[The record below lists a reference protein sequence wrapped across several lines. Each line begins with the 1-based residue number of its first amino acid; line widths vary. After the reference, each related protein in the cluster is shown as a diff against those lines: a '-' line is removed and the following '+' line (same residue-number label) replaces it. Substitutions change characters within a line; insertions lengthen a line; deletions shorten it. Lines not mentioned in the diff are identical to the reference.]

1 MNFIK
6 KKIKGHKK
14 GHDSEEEF
22 DTYVQSQQSW
32 PKESDDQP
40 QERNTE
46 EWQFFQQLTQK
57 VQETLQKSQTSL
69 SKLKDESAITDLDRP
84 EYLDEEEHQS
94 LPSGAKT
101 WINFEE
107 DSSFPEDFDISS
119 SDQDK
124 SVKSSK
130 PPPRPPPPKLE
141 KTTEVSEQETKAFH
155 ECQEQESHPNLEF
168 SLEEEFGLSEELAKE
183 IKTFPES
190 PKQESHQQLEFSLEE
205 EFGFHKDDASTS
217 LNPNVEFLLEDE
229 NKERNDPFD
238 TTFVDLSTDLSLV
251 KHVTSDSTLI
261 ETQNDLRE
269 SSDPFDTSFV
279 NTFEVSRRVCT
290 EKVLEDKESSV
301 FDVDKR
307 SERSSE
313 IKYNAF
319 DEKNLKSVAL
329 ETVLIPGETSK
340 ADIET
345 MSNPFYSESVVNQ
358 SMGPSVSPFDVD
370 SSSHYKA
377 GTNPFDEVPSN
388 SLGTQNIDL
397 LSDTFSS
404 DVSKAVK
411 EQSQGVC
418 EKTDSLFDPFGLDS
432 SAHSSVVDG
441 TLDSQSCSQD
451 KSSSV
456 LIFGLPPE
464 TSQGTEK
471 DTFDPFFEIG
481 DDGSI
486 KDKLIPSVKDMQQPI
501 LETLDKKV
509 DPFAIADQSDFFGTQ
524 TTNEQFNP
532 FTSDGSKESSES
544 AWHVLSQ
551 PSSNIHQSIMS
562 SNMWNTES
570 VKDSRESVADFGRI
584 TTVPKESQVT
594 HTEMTISSVEDK
606 NTDSF
611 EFFSPP
617 KSETKKLPETNAKNG
632 DKSLFSNEAFD
643 ALSYSDNFPSSEK
656 DDQPFSLSN
665 ETHRES
671 NISILSSFI
680 DEEEKFGKENIDKLV
695 RDSEHNGEAIFDHF
709 ESKELGI
716 MEDPISKE
724 QKPPIEDSATAFIVP
739 DKGSGGKLA
748 DSVDEKSSFSQGFS
762 GISDFEVL
770 SPSVVSQEKNSL
782 PYNSKR
788 EVPPFDDMF
797 GQMPTTTKTDSQL
810 VSSVSEFDAFASF
823 PDVSEQKS
831 TSIDPF
837 DTSNIHLEPVKDSV
851 PYTDTA
857 AFEAFAAKFEQAIEK
872 FDTDVTVDDEFDPFA
887 APKGS
892 SKTDE
897 DDEKGFGTVDLFDP
911 FLSITKPHENTPIKL
926 PPKEPSRDSFDDDDT
941 EDFSVVIKPKMR
953 EKGELSSLGLEPPP
967 LLPPPPKTPT
977 KSPSPQITTSRFNPF
992 DKDSNDILIE
1002 GFGQEKFEEASVQS
1016 EEPPPAL
1023 GESGVHRTDSTE
1035 TPPTPLFDEDT
1046 SQPLEVFP
1054 PKFEGD
1060 GWEMMLRQPSKKKIT
1075 GNRFWKKVFLKL
1087 SENSI
1092 LQLFNKQED
1101 NDPFQELPLQACYSL
1116 SEVGTQQYDVY
1127 GKIFTVKL
1135 QYIFYRERVGVRPG
1149 QLSKMMQGQITSVG
1163 QIAKLGLPLEH
1174 SPQISQLLKLGSQN
1188 YQDIKMFIQVVE
1200 DALFHLSVHRDRALT
1215 YKTEE
1220 VQVTVHDEFRV
1231 DQDKDGKVL
1240 KQLARVRIFFLAFIT
1255 GMPDIEVGLNDIE
1268 RQGKEVVGR
1277 HDIIPVV
1284 TEEWI
1289 RLEDCEFHSCVLSE
1303 EFENNRIIKL
1313 HPPDACLFELMRF
1326 RIRPPK
1332 NRELPLQVKTQMT
1345 VTTSRVEIRCD
1356 LLVPGFHSRKHG
1368 QVPCQDVQIRFPIP
1382 ECWIYLFRVEKH
1394 SRYGSL
1400 KSAARK
1406 PGKIK
1411 GLERIIG
1418 TAQSLDPSLIEVSAG
1433 QAKYEHALKAVVWRI
1448 PRLPKE
1454 GQGAYTTQLF
1464 LLKLNLTSFDQI
1476 PDTFSQYVDVEFIMP
1491 ATTVSHTTVR
1501 SVSVTNP
1508 NPPEKYVRYLSK
1520 HEYKVEISFCFS
1532 QTESE
1537 YISAATTT
1545 TTTTTVQPTTSEN
1558 IPESG
1563 KESNSNG
1570 KNDTD

>member
-32 PKESDDQP
+32 SKENDDQS

-57 VQETLQKSQTSL
+57 VQETLQKSQTTL
-69 SKLKDESAITDLDRP
+69 SKLKEESAITDLDRP
-84 EYLDEEEHQS
+84 DYLDEEEPQS

-107 DSSFPEDFDISS
+107 DSAFPEDFDISS

-130 PPPRPPPPKLE
+130 PPPRPPPPKIE
-141 KTTEVSEQETKAFH
+141 KTTEVIEQETKIFH
-155 ECQEQESHPNLEF
+155 ECQEQESHSDLEF
-168 SLEEEFGLSEELAKE
+168 SLGNEFGLSEQLAKE
-183 IKTFPES
+183 IKTFPVSSKE
-190 PKQESHQQLEFSLEE
+190 ESHQQLEFSLEE
-205 EFGFHKDDASTS
+205 EFGFRKDVVNTS

-238 TTFVDLSTDLSLV
+238 TTFVDLSTDLSLI
-251 KHVTSDSTLI
+251 KCFRKDNTLI
-261 ETQNDLRE
+261 ESQNNLRE
-269 SSDPFDTSFV
+269 NSDPFDTSFV
-279 NTFEVSRRVCT
+279 NTFEVSRSVPI
-290 EKVLEDKESSV
+290 EKVLENKESRL
-301 FDVDKR
+301 FDVDNR

-319 DEKNLKSVAL
+319 DEKYLKSVTP
-329 ETVLIPGETSK
+329 ETVLVPGETSNT
-340 ADIET
+340 DIET
-345 MSNPFYSESVVNQ
+345 MSNPFFSESVVSQ
-358 SMGPSVSPFDVD
+358 SMGPSVSPFDVG
-370 SSSHYKA
+370 STSHFKA

-388 SLGTQNIDL
+388 SLGTKNIDL

-404 DVSKAVK
+404 DVSKTMK

-418 EKTDSLFDPFGLDS
+418 EKIDSLFDPFGLDS
-432 SAHSSVVDG
+432 SAHSSVVGGSG
-441 TLDSQSCSQD
+441 TLDSQSCFQD

-456 LIFGLPPE
+456 LMFGLPPE
-464 TSQGTEK
+464 TSQETEK
-471 DTFDPFFEIG
+471 DTFDPFFGIG
-481 DDGSI
+481 DDDNV
-486 KDKLIPSVKDMQQPI
+486 KDKLIHSDKDVQQPI
-501 LETLDKKV
+501 LETFDKKL
-509 DPFAIADQSDFFGTQ
+509 DPFAIPNQSDFFGTQ
-524 TTNEQFNP
+524 TTSEQFNP
-532 FTSDGSKESSES
+532 FTSDGSKECSES
-544 AWHVLSQ
+544 AWHALSQ
-551 PSSNIHQSIMS
+551 PNSDIHQNIIS

-570 VKDSRESVADFGRI
+570 VEESGESAADFGRI
-584 TTVPKESQVT
+584 TTVPKESYNT
-594 HTEMTISSVEDK
+594 HTEITIPSVEND

-617 KSETKKLPETNAKNG
+617 KLETKNVLETNAKNG
-632 DKSLFSNEAFD
+632 DKPLFPNESFD
-643 ALSYSDNFPSSEK
+643 ALSYSNNFQSSEK
-656 DDQPFSLSN
+656 DDQPFSLSD
-665 ETHRES
+665 ETYKEPS
-671 NISILSSFI
+671 ITILSSFTA
-680 DEEEKFGKENIDKLV
+680 EEEKFEKENTDKV
-695 RDSEHNGEAIFDHF
+695 RDSEHLGEAIIDHF
-709 ESKELGI
+709 DTKELGI
-716 MEDPISKE
+716 MEDPICKE
-724 QKPPIEDSATAFIVP
+724 QERSVEDSVTPFIVTHNKSNG
-739 DKGSGGKLA
+739 DKLA
-748 DSVDEKSSFSQGFS
+748 DNVDEKRSFSQGFS
-762 GISDFEVL
+762 GFSDFEVL
-770 SPSVVSQEKNSL
+770 SPSVVSQEKKSL
-782 PYNSKR
+782 TFDSKR
-788 EVPPFDDMF
+788 EVPPLDNAF
-797 GQMPTTTKTDSQL
+797 GQMPTTTKTDTHL
-810 VSSVSEFDAFASF
+810 ASSVSEFDAFASS
-823 PDVSEQKS
+823 PDMSEQKS
-831 TSIDPF
+831 TSVDPF

-872 FDTDVTVDDEFDPFA
+872 FDTDVTVEDEFDPFA

-911 FLSITKPHENTPIKL
+911 FFSMTKPHENTPIKL
-926 PPKEPSRDSFDDDDT
+926 LPNEPSRDSFDDDDT

-953 EKGELSSLGLEPPP
+953 EQEVSSSCLEPPP

-977 KSPSPQITTSRFNPF
+977 KSPSSHITTSRFNPF

-1002 GFGQEKFEEASVQS
+1002 EFGQEKFEEASVQS

-1023 GESGVHRTDSTE
+1023 GESGVHRTDSSE

-1149 QLSKMMQGQITSVG
+1149 QLSKVMQGQITSVG

-1332 NRELPLQVKTQMT
+1332 NRELPLQVKTQMV

-1356 LLVPGFHSRKHG
+1356 LLVPGYHSRKHG

-1382 ECWIYLFRVEKH
+1382 ECWIYLFRTEKH

-1400 KSAARK
+1400 KSASRK

-1501 SVSVTNP
+1501 SVSITNP

-1537 YISAATTT
+1537 YISAAATA
-1545 TTTTTVQPTTSEN
+1545 TTVQPTTSEN

-1563 KESNSNG
+1563 KESNSNEE
-1570 KNDTD
+1570 NDSD